1 MRVAARLYRRLIQP
15 PTPRTPSPL
24 WEQPPCHVID
34 RLSKVSRNGFVL
46 SPSPQCNISRSSSR
60 LFFFPFATGHFSYE
74 CKATRPYVSRP
85 SRTAQ
90 LENPRLF
97 AESKR
102 DAHPSVDVPEE
113 FKNKFV
119 FYFYLLLA
127 RLTEG
132 VRSYG

>member
-1 MRVAARLYRRLIQP
+1 MQRHRPSVKSVSERVRVIP
-15 PTPRTPSPL
+15 FTPVQHFPFKL
-24 WEQPPCHVID
+24 
-34 RLSKVSRNGFVL
+34 KA
-46 SPSPQCNISRSSSR
+46 
-60 LFFFPFATGHFSYE
+60 FFFPFATGHFSYE